1 MSALTRNRIISVY
14 ARLVCSE
21 PVVAV
26 LVLSHG
32 VHASGLQVAH
42 VSIAKH
48 HLVHTPHVCTNPHL
62 STTVKVK
69 TYHVYVR
76 KACFVIYIF
85 LVLVYSLFCKVQD
98 KQS

>member
-1 MSALTRNRIISVY
+1 MSAFTCFRIIPVY
-14 ARLVCSE
+14 TRLVCSE

-26 LVLSHG
+26 LVLGHS

-42 VSIAKH
+42 VGIAKH
-48 HLVHTPHVCTNPHL
+48 HLVHTSHVCTNPHL
-62 STTVKVK
+62 SATVKIE